1 MAGLCFCTSMLLAQD
16 VLAGVVAAFK
26 KGSSQ
31 ELGKYMDEKVEM
43 VIPNRT
49 VKADRPVAASEMER
63 FFSANKVNGF
73 DVNHQGKRDES
84 GFIVGTLATANGI
97 FRVNCFFR
105 KAQNKYYIHQIRIDK
120 KDD

>member
-49 VKADRPVAASEMER
+49 VKADRPVAASEMDR
-63 FFSANKVNGF
+63 FFSVNKVNGF

-84 GFIVGTLATANGI
+84 GFIVGTLATVNGI

-105 KAQNKYYIHQIRIDK
+105 KVQNKYYIHQIRIDK